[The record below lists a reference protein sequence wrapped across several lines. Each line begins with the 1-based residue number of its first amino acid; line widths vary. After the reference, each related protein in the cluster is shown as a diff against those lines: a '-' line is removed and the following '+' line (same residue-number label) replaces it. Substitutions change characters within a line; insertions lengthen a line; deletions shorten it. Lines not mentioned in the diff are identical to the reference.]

1 MTALLVTFCWHGR
14 AVSPAWSRRH
24 ITTLVTCPGPFCLA
38 MISRRLFLPAVAVTT
53 LTATVAF
60 PVAAQ
65 VTSVRSGSEK
75 FDRDSTR
82 LRETAVDAAALAS
95 AAHTAQLQFEQFR
108 RANLPESKS
117 SRGGNSCDEQIGRFC
132 YWYDEKEPPPPR
144 ELDRVRDARTRLIS
158 LLDSAA
164 AAAPANLWV
173 ASQRVRYLAE
183 GGRSKDAIAA
193 ALACKAPTEA
203 WQCGTL
209 VGFAYHD
216 AGAYVQAD
224 SAYRAA
230 LAAMPERERC
240 QWEDISLLLDEEL
253 LPRYR
258 AQACGDPAR
267 LKFER
272 RVWWLAR
279 PLFSTPANDALTE
292 HYARVT
298 MAQMLTEA
306 PSAHEGGFDDDERE
320 LLLRY
325 SWPRAWSKTGGGFGS
340 RGTST
345 VGHEPEPAYPYL
357 PNAFVFDNP
366 ENTDSLRWTTRPG
379 VVHARY
385 APAYATPLLRLEHQS
400 ALFRRGDS
408 SLVVLAYDL
417 RSDSA
422 LARASD
428 VRAAL
433 VLTQGEEADATIV
446 RMPNK
451 SRGVITAHSV
461 WGPLLMSAEVTSP
474 TVKRSARA
482 RYGVRPPYAV
492 GVRVSLSDLLL
503 FEPYGEL
510 PATLD
515 EVIPHMMP
523 TLTVRSDKK
532 LGFYWEAY
540 GTNPGGET
548 MGISVTVAPEVRDA
562 ATRSQ
567 RLKRAL
573 HLWKEAKPVSVQVQD
588 VSARG
593 KTTSPRSVEVD
604 ISTLPPGPYL
614 VELEIDVAK
623 QYHVRTERR
632 IVVE

>member
-1 MTALLVTFCWHGR
+1 MLSSRSVASLVF
-14 AVSPAWSRRH
+14 
-24 ITTLVTCPGPFCLA
+24 LA
-38 MISRRLFLPAVAVTT
+38 AAI
-53 LTATVAF
+53 ATVGTGLG
-60 PVAAQ
+60 AQ
-65 VTSVRSGSEK
+65 VTSIRSGSEK

-82 LRETAVDAAALAS
+82 LESLDPTALAT
-95 AAHTAQLQFEQFR
+95 AARSAQLQFEQFR
-108 RANLPESKS
+108 RANLPESHS
-117 SRGGNSCDEQIGRFC
+117 SKGGNSCDEQVGRFC
-132 YWYDEKEPPPPR
+132 YWYDEKEPPAPR
-144 ELDRVRDARTRLIS
+144 EPDRIREARGRLVS

-164 AAAPANLWV
+164 AANPSNLWV

-183 GGRSKDAIAA
+183 AGRSKDAIAA
-193 ALACKAPTEA
+193 ALACRAESWRCA
-203 WQCGTL
+203 TL

-216 AGAYVQAD
+216 AGAYERAD
-224 SAYRAA
+224 SAYGAA
-230 LAAMPERERC
+230 LGAMPARERC
-240 QWEDISLLLDEEL
+240 EWEDISLLLDEEL

-258 AQACGDPAR
+258 AQQCGDPAR
-267 LKFER
+267 LAFER

-279 PLFSTPANDALTE
+279 PLFSMPANDARTE

-306 PSAHEGGFDDDERE
+306 PSAHESGFDEDERE

-325 SWPRAWSKTGGGFGS
+325 SWPRAWSRSGGGFGT
-340 RGTST
+340 RGSAI
-345 VGHEPEPAYPYL
+345 VGHEPTPAYPYL
-357 PNAFVFDNP
+357 PNAFVYDNP
-366 ENTDSLRWTTRPG
+366 VNTDSLRWTTRPG

-417 RSDSA
+417 QSDSA

-433 VLTQGEEADATIV
+433 VLTQGEERDATIV
-446 RMPNK
+446 RAPNT

-461 WGPLLMSAEVTSP
+461 WAPLLMSAEVTSP

-482 RYGVRPPYAV
+482 RYGIRPPYAV

-503 FEPYGEL
+503 FEPYGQL
-510 PATLD
+510 PAKLD

-523 TLTVRSDKK
+523 TLTVRSNKK

-540 GTNPGGET
+540 GTNPTGET
-548 MGISVTVAPEVRDA
+548 MGINVTVAPDVKDEP
-562 ATRSQ
+562 TRAQ

-573 HLWKEAKPVSVQVQD
+573 RMWREAKPVTVRVQD

-593 KTTSPRSVEVD
+593 QTTSPRAVEVD

-614 VELEIDVAK
+614 VELEIEVAK
-623 QYHVRTERR
+623 QYRVRAERR

>member
-1 MTALLVTFCWHGR
+1 
-14 AVSPAWSRRH
+14 
-24 ITTLVTCPGPFCLA
+24 
-38 MISRRLFLPAVAVTT
+38 MISRCLFVPAVAVT
-53 LTATVAF
+53 LAAGVGSPA
-60 PVAAQ
+60 AAQ

-75 FDRDSTR
+75 FGRDSTGTGT
-82 LRETAVDAAALAS
+82 TALDATALAN
-95 AAHTAQLQFEQFR
+95 AAHAAQLQFEQVR
-108 RANLPESKS
+108 IANLPESKS

-132 YWYDEKEPPPPR
+132 YWYDDKEPPPPR
-144 ELDRVRDARTRLIS
+144 EPDKIRDARTRLIS

-164 AAAPANLWV
+164 ASAPANLWV

-183 GGRSKDAIAA
+183 AARPKDAIAA
-193 ALACKAPTEA
+193 ALACKPTEA

-209 VGFAYHD
+209 VGFAYHE
-216 AGAYVQAD
+216 AGEYVQSD
-224 SAYRAA
+224 SAYRAT

-258 AQACGDPAR
+258 AQACGDAAR

-279 PLFSTPANDALTE
+279 PLFSTPANDARTE

-306 PSAHEGGFDDDERE
+306 PSAHEGGFDSDERE

-325 SWPRAWSKTGGGFGS
+325 SWPRAWSKAGGGFGG
-340 RGTST
+340 RGMAV

-385 APAYATPLLRLEHQS
+385 APPYATPLLRLEHQS

-408 SLVVLAYDL
+408 SLVLLAYDL

-482 RYGVRPPYAV
+482 RYGIRPPYAV

-503 FEPYGEL
+503 FEPYGQL
-510 PATLD
+510 PATLE
-515 EVIPHMMP
+515 EVTPHMMP
-523 TLTVRSDKK
+523 TLTVRSSKK

-540 GTNPGGET
+540 GTNPAGET
-548 MGISVTVAPEVRDA
+548 MGINVTVAPEVQDA

-614 VELEIDVAK
+614 VELEIEVAK

-632 IVVE
+632 IIVE

>member
-1 MTALLVTFCWHGR
+1 MLNCRLLVC
-14 AVSPAWSRRH
+14 A
-24 ITTLVTCPGPFCLA
+24 LA
-38 MISRRLFLPAVAVTT
+38 AGASAAAAPAVT
-53 LTATVAF
+53 
-60 PVAAQ
+60 AQ
-65 VTSVRSGSEK
+65 VTSIRSGSEK

-82 LRETAVDAAALAS
+82 RANPLLDSGALAN
-95 AAHTAQLQFEQFR
+95 AARAAQLQFEQFR
-108 RANLPESKS
+108 RSKLPESHS
-117 SRGGNSCDEQIGRFC
+117 ARGGNSCDEQVGRFC

-144 ELDRVRDARTRLIS
+144 EPERIHDARFRLIT

-164 AAAPANLWV
+164 AANASNLWV

-183 GGRSKDAIAA
+183 DGRSKDAIAA
-193 ALACKAPTEA
+193 ALACRAES
-203 WQCGTL
+203 WRCGTL

-216 AGAYVQAD
+216 AGDYVRAD
-224 SAYRAA
+224 SAYQAA
-230 LAAMPERERC
+230 LRAMPPRDRC
-240 QWEDISLLLDEEL
+240 EWDDVSLLLDEEL

-258 AQACGDPAR
+258 AQQCGDPAR
-267 LKFER
+267 LAFER

-279 PLFSTPANDALTE
+279 PLFSMPANDARTE

-298 MAQMLTEA
+298 MAQMLTDA
-306 PSAHEGGFDDDERE
+306 PSVHESGFDEDERE

-325 SWPRAWSKTGGGFGS
+325 SWPRAWSRAGGGFGS
-340 RGTST
+340 RGSSV
-345 VGHEPEPAYPYL
+345 VGHEPTPAYPYL

-366 ENTDSLRWTTRPG
+366 VNTDSLRWTTRPG

-433 VLTQGEEADATIV
+433 VLTQGEERDATIV
-446 RMPNK
+446 RAPNK

-461 WGPLLMSAEVTSP
+461 WAPLLMSAEVTSP

-482 RYGVRPPYAV
+482 RYGIRPPYAV

-503 FEPYGEL
+503 FEPYGQL
-510 PATLD
+510 PAKLD

-523 TLTVRSDKK
+523 TLTVRSNKK

-540 GTNPGGET
+540 GTNPTGET
-548 MGISVTVAPEVRDA
+548 MGISVTVAPEVKDEP
-562 ATRSQ
+562 TRAQ

-573 HLWKEAKPVSVQVQD
+573 RVWREAKPVTVQVQD

-593 KTTSPRSVEVD
+593 QTTSPRAVEVD

-614 VELEIDVAK
+614 VELEIEVAK
-623 QYHVRTERR
+623 QYRVRAERR

>member
-1 MTALLVTFCWHGR
+1 MTSRQLLLSAF
-14 AVSPAWSRRH
+14 
-24 ITTLVTCPGPFCLA
+24 A
-38 MISRRLFLPAVAVTT
+38 MGAIVVVAPAVT
-53 LTATVAF
+53 
-60 PVAAQ
+60 AQ
-65 VTSVRSGSEK
+65 VTSIRSGSEK

-82 LRETAVDAAALAS
+82 SSAPAMDANALAT
-95 AAHTAQLQFEQFR
+95 AAKGAQLQFEQFR
-108 RANLPESKS
+108 RNNLPESHS
-117 SRGGNSCDEQIGRFC
+117 SRGGGSCDEQVGRFC

-144 ELDRVRDARTRLIS
+144 ELDRVRDARSRLIA

-164 AAAPANLWV
+164 AANPTNLWV

-183 GGRSKDAIAA
+183 AGRSRDAIAA
-193 ALACKAPTEA
+193 ALACRAES
-203 WQCGTL
+203 WRCGTL

-216 AGAYVQAD
+216 AGDYVRAD

-230 LAAMPERERC
+230 LRAMAPRDRC
-240 QWEDISLLLDEEL
+240 TWEDISLLLDEEL

-258 AQACGDPAR
+258 AQQCGDSAR
-267 LKFER
+267 LAFER
-272 RVWWLAR
+272 RVWWLAK
-279 PLFSTPANDALTE
+279 PLFSTAANDARTE

-306 PSAHEGGFDDDERE
+306 PSAHEMGFDEDERE

-325 SWPRAWSKTGGGFGS
+325 SWPRAWSRAGGGFGG
-340 RGTST
+340 RPTSV

-357 PNAFVFDNP
+357 PNAYVYDNP
-366 ENTDSLRWTTRPG
+366 VNTDSLRWTTRPG

-417 RSDSA
+417 RSDSV
-422 LARASD
+422 LARAGD

-433 VLTQGEEADATIV
+433 VLTQGEERDATIV
-446 RMPNK
+446 RVPNK

-461 WGPLLMSAEVTSP
+461 WAPLLMSAEVTSP

-482 RYGVRPPYAV
+482 RYGIRPPYAV

-503 FEPYGEL
+503 FEPYGQL

-515 EVIPHMMP
+515 DVIPHMMP
-523 TLTVRSDKK
+523 TLTVRANKK

-540 GTNPGGET
+540 GTNPAGET
-548 MGISVTVAPEVRDA
+548 MGINVTVAPEVTDEL
-562 ATRSQ
+562 TRAQ

-573 HLWKEAKPVSVQVQD
+573 RVWKEAKPVSVQVQD

-593 KTTSPRSVEVD
+593 QTTSPRAVEVD

-623 QYHVRTERR
+623 QYRVRAERR
-632 IVVE
+632 IIVD

>member
-1 MTALLVTFCWHGR
+1 MPSSRSFASFVILAAATAAVGGR
-14 AVSPAWSRRH
+14 
-24 ITTLVTCPGPFCLA
+24 LG
-38 MISRRLFLPAVAVTT
+38 
-53 LTATVAF
+53 
-60 PVAAQ
+60 AQ
-65 VTSVRSGSEK
+65 VTSIRSGSEK
-75 FDRDSTR
+75 FDRDSAR
-82 LRETAVDAAALAS
+82 LEAGADPAALAT
-95 AAHTAQLQFEQFR
+95 AARAAQLQFEQFR
-108 RANLPESKS
+108 RANLPESHS
-117 SRGGNSCDEQIGRFC
+117 SKGGNSCDEQVGRFC
-132 YWYDEKEPPPPR
+132 YWYDEKEPPAPR
-144 ELDRVRDARTRLIS
+144 EPDRIRDARGRLVS

-164 AAAPANLWV
+164 AANPTNLWV

-183 GGRSKDAIAA
+183 AGRSKDAIAA
-193 ALACKAPTEA
+193 ALACRAESWRCA
-203 WQCGTL
+203 TL

-216 AGAYVQAD
+216 AGEYERAD

-230 LAAMPERERC
+230 LGAMPARERC
-240 QWEDISLLLDEEL
+240 EWEDISLLLDEEL

-258 AQACGDPAR
+258 AQQCGDPAR
-267 LKFER
+267 LAFER

-279 PLFSTPANDALTE
+279 PLFSMPANDARTE

-306 PSAHEGGFDDDERE
+306 PSAHESGFDDDERE

-325 SWPRAWSKTGGGFGS
+325 SWPRAWSRSGGGFGT
-340 RGTST
+340 RGSAI
-345 VGHEPEPAYPYL
+345 VGHEPTPAYPYL
-357 PNAFVFDNP
+357 PNAFVYDNP
-366 ENTDSLRWTTRPG
+366 VNTDSLRWTTRPG

-417 RSDSA
+417 QSDSA

-433 VLTQGEEADATIV
+433 VLTQGEERDATTV
-446 RMPNK
+446 RAPNK

-461 WGPLLMSAEVTSP
+461 WAPLLMSAEVTSP

-482 RYGVRPPYAV
+482 RYGIRPPYAV

-503 FEPYGEL
+503 FEPYGQL
-510 PATLD
+510 PAKLD
-515 EVIPHMMP
+515 DVIPHMMP
-523 TLTVRSDKK
+523 SLTVRSNKK

-540 GTNPGGET
+540 GTSPAGET
-548 MGISVTVAPEVRDA
+548 MGINVTVAPDVKDEP
-562 ATRSQ
+562 TRAQ

-573 HLWKEAKPVSVQVQD
+573 RLWREAKPVTVQVQD
-588 VSARG
+588 MSARG
-593 KTTSPRSVEVD
+593 QTTSPRAVEVD

-614 VELEIDVAK
+614 VELEIEVAK
-623 QYHVRTERR
+623 QYRVRAERR

>member
-1 MTALLVTFCWHGR
+1 MLNC
-14 AVSPAWSRRH
+14 
-24 ITTLVTCPGPFCLA
+24 
-38 MISRRLFLPAVAVTT
+38 RLFSAFALAASVAVAPV
-53 LTATVAF
+53 VA
-60 PVAAQ
+60 AAQ

-82 LRETAVDAAALAS
+82 RTAPLLDANALSNAARS
-95 AAHTAQLQFEQFR
+95 AQLQFEQFR
-108 RANLPESKS
+108 RANLPESHS
-117 SRGGNSCDEQIGRFC
+117 SRGGNSCDEQVGRFC
-132 YWYDEKEPPPPR
+132 YWYDEKAPPAPR
-144 ELDRVRDARTRLIS
+144 EPERIHEARSRLIA

-164 AAAPANLWV
+164 SANPSNLWV

-183 GGRSKDAIAA
+183 DGRSTDAIAA
-193 ALACKAPTEA
+193 ALACRAES
-203 WQCGTL
+203 WRCGTL

-216 AGAYVQAD
+216 AGDYVRAD
-224 SAYRAA
+224 SAYQSA
-230 LAAMPERERC
+230 LHAMPVRERC
-240 QWEDISLLLDEEL
+240 EWEDISLLLDEEL
-253 LPRYR
+253 VPRYR
-258 AQACGDPAR
+258 AQQCGDSAR
-267 LKFER
+267 LAFER

-279 PLFSTPANDALTE
+279 PLFSMPANDARTE

-306 PSAHEGGFDDDERE
+306 PSAHESGFDEDERE

-325 SWPRAWSKTGGGFGS
+325 SWPRAWSRSGGGFGS
-340 RGTST
+340 RGTSI

-357 PNAFVFDNP
+357 PNAFVYDNP
-366 ENTDSLRWTTRPG
+366 VNTDSLRWTTRPG

-433 VLTQGEEADATIV
+433 VLTQGEERDATIV
-446 RMPNK
+446 RVPDK

-461 WGPLLMSAEVTSP
+461 WAPLLMSAEVTSP

-482 RYGVRPPYAV
+482 RYGIRPPYAV
-492 GVRVSLSDLLL
+492 GVRVSLSDLML
-503 FEPYGEL
+503 FEPYGRL
-510 PATLD
+510 PTTLD
-515 EVIPHMMP
+515 EAIPHMMP
-523 TLTVRSDKK
+523 TLTVRSNKK

-540 GTNPGGET
+540 GTNPAGET
-548 MGISVTVAPEVRDA
+548 MGINVTVAPEVKDEP
-562 ATRSQ
+562 TRAQ

-573 HLWKEAKPVSVQVQD
+573 RMWREAKPVTVQVQD

-593 KTTSPRSVEVD
+593 QTTSPRAVEVD

-614 VELEIDVAK
+614 VELEIEVAK
-623 QYHVRTERR
+623 QYRVRAERR

>member
-1 MTALLVTFCWHGR
+1 M
-14 AVSPAWSRRH
+14 
-24 ITTLVTCPGPFCLA
+24 A
-38 MISRRLFLPAVAVTT
+38 MISRCLLVPAV
-53 LTATVAF
+53 VALAAGLGF
-60 PVAAQ
+60 PVRAQ

-82 LRETAVDAAALAS
+82 PRETAVDVSTLAS

-144 ELDRVRDARTRLIS
+144 EPAKVGDARARLIG

-164 AAAPANLWV
+164 AAVPTDLWV

-183 GGRSKDAIAA
+183 AGRPKETIAA
-193 ALACKAPTEA
+193 ALACRATEV
-203 WQCGTL
+203 WRCGTL

-224 SAYRAA
+224 SAYQAA

-240 QWEDISLLLDEEL
+240 RWEDISLLLDEEL

-267 LKFER
+267 LEFER

-279 PLFSTPANDALTE
+279 PLFSTPANDARTE

-325 SWPRAWSKTGGGFGS
+325 SWPRAWSKTGGGFGG
-340 RGTST
+340 RGLTV

-428 VRAAL
+428 VQAAL
-433 VLTQGEEADATIV
+433 VLTRGEEAAATIV

-461 WGPLLMSAEVTSP
+461 WAPLLMSAEVTSP

-482 RYGVRPPYAV
+482 RYGIRPPYAV

-503 FEPYGEL
+503 FEPYGQL

-523 TLTVRSDKK
+523 TLTVRSTKK

-548 MGISVTVAPEVRDA
+548 MGISVTVAPEVQDA

-593 KTTSPRSVEVD
+593 KTMSPRSVEVD